1 MRSSSFMSSVSWL
14 LATSGTAA
22 DEQMNLLVVQ
32 LRFITVFFVCERWN
46 NFDNHFSLIFFWCSR
61 QAE

>member
-1 MRSSSFMSSVSWL
+1 MSSVSWL

-32 LRFITVFFVCERWN
+32 LRFFTVFFVCERWN
-46 NFDNHFSLIFFWCSR
+46 NFDNHFSLIFLVFATGGMISD
-61 QAE
+61 